1 MLTSLAYYDRGLRKN
16 ELEEALQTLLYRFGR
31 NAKISIYDE
40 WLQLNKA
47 KPYDSISHV
56 DKIDL
61 TNCSQLELLFQ
72 MYSKNLAAI
81 NFWLN
86 FCVFPHEID
95 HYTSRMV
102 SNSWHLAHS
111 DTCNVVGFSGTN
123 DNHRIIPLQICQH
136 LPWDTENKVW
146 QMLLAT
152 NGRMLGVLKE
162 RTLSCE
168 ELLLEEG
175 TSSENILNFLST
187 SWHQGRRI
195 DALIDCGAL
204 LAGIP
209 NIRVA
214 EYVRKNCFKNNSVLK
229 GVTFFDEIRGCW
241 MIMDKSGR
249 CLPKD
254 QAPLRE
260 FETFAIFDEPRCRG
274 VDLKLDSKAVATI
287 TLARNICKDKFMQAA
302 GK

>member
-1 MLTSLAYYDRGLRKN
+1 MFS
-16 ELEEALQTLLYRFGR
+16 
-31 NAKISIYDE
+31 
-40 WLQLNKA
+40 KA
-47 KPYDSISHV
+47 KSYESISHV

-61 TNCSQLELLFQ
+61 TNSSQMDLLFQ
-72 MYSKNLAAI
+72 IYSKNPSTI

-111 DTCNVVGFSGTN
+111 DTGHVVGFSGTN
-123 DNHRIIPLQICQH
+123 DNHRIIPLQIRQH
-136 LPWDTENKVW
+136 LPWDSENKVW
-146 QMLLAT
+146 KRLLAT

-175 TSSENILNFLST
+175 RSSSAILHFLST
-187 SWHQGRRI
+187 SSQGRRI

-204 LAGIP
+204 LAGIS
-209 NIRVA
+209 NLRVA
-214 EYVRKNCFKNNSVLK
+214 EYVRKECLKINSILK
-229 GVTFFDEIRGCW
+229 GVTFFDDVRRCW

-274 VDLKLDSKAVATI
+274 VDLKLDSQAVAMI
-287 TLARNICKDKFMQAA
+287 TLGRNMCKEKFMQAA
-302 GK
+302 GELYNRHF